1 MKPRQPLHLTLTL
14 LAVLTACGGGSSEAN
29 PVGPAPAPAPTSS
42 VCPAG
47 PFSSKPVP
55 DNAVVTRLGSALPN
69 DGYQAQFGNVEGA
82 VWLDGSLYVSEFGP
96 GDNPPPTRILQITGN
111 AAGVVVAAA
120 AGTNGLALDRSGRL
134 YGASHKVG
142 GIVRFDL
149 PGANET
155 VVVNSYNGSRFN
167 SPNDLTFRSDGTL
180 YFTDPNWQAAS
191 PNPQSRT
198 RVYRV
203 AAGSSNAIV
212 VDENRSNPNG
222 ITLSPDE
229 RTLYLTAQDGLF
241 KYAVAADG
249 SVGAAEQFAAGV
261 VSGGDGMVVDCA
273 GNLYVTNSDVIVLD
287 PNGTEVGR
295 LRMPS
300 GAGQV
305 TNVAFGGS
313 DRKTLFITAMGAG
326 NARGVYKVDLAVPGH
341 PY

>member
-1 MKPRQPLHLTLTL
+1 M
-14 LAVLTACGGGSSEAN
+14 
-29 PVGPAPAPAPTSS
+29 
-42 VCPAG
+42 
-47 PFSSKPVP
+47 P
-55 DNAVVTRLGSALPN
+55 DNAKVTRLDNALPQDN
-69 DGYQAQFGNVEGA
+69 YQTQFGNVEGA

-96 GDNPPPTRILQITGN
+96 GDNPPPTRIVKVTGD
-111 AAGVVVAAA
+111 AAGVVVAAT
-120 AGTNGLALDRSGRL
+120 AGTNGLALDKSGRL
-134 YGASHKVG
+134 HGASHKVG

-149 PGANET
+149 PGAKET
-155 VVVNSYNGSRFN
+155 VVVDSYNGSRFN

-203 AAGSSNAIV
+203 APGSGTAVV

-229 RTLYLTAQDGLF
+229 KTLYVTAQDGVF
-241 KYAVAADG
+241 RYAVAADG
-249 SVGAAEQFAAGV
+249 SVGAAEPFAGGV
-261 VSGGDGMVVDCA
+261 VTSGDGMVVDCA
-273 GNLYVTNSDVIVLD
+273 GNLYVTNNDVIVLQPD
-287 PNGTEVGR
+287 GKEVGR
-295 LRMPS
+295 IRMPS

-313 DRKTLFITAMGAG
+313 DRKTLFITAMGFG
-326 NARGVYKVDLAVPGH
+326 NARGVYKVDLAVPGY